1 MAGEPGR
8 PDPAGPGG
16 DITVNGLSVHYGAD
30 PALTAVDTTFP
41 AGAATAVMGPNGAGK
56 STLLRAILGLVPA
69 EGHVR
74 FADRRVGAIR
84 SSIAYVPQRSE
95 VDWDFPIDVAGTVL
109 LGTYPRLGWLRRPG
123 RSQRDLAATALDR
136 VGLADLAGRQI
147 ARLSGGQQQRVFL
160 ARALAQQPSFVL
172 LDEPFVGVDA
182 TSEQIIVGILHELRA
197 AGATI
202 VVVHHDFRTV
212 TEYFDR
218 VLLLDRQVVADGP
231 VDTALHEEAISRAY
245 RPTGYRP
252 SPAPRPRDHAAR

>member
-1 MAGEPGR
+1 MAPEPGR
-8 PDPAGPGG
+8 RGRAGIGG
-16 DITVNGLSVHYGAD
+16 GITAAGISVHYGAE

-41 AGAATAVMGPNGAGK
+41 AGTATAVMGPNGAGK
-56 STLLRAILGLVPA
+56 STLLRAFLSLVPA
-69 EGHVR
+69 AGRVR
-74 FADRRVGAIR
+74 FAGRPVDAVR

-123 RSQRDLAATALDR
+123 RSQRDVAAAALDR

-160 ARALAQQPSFVL
+160 ARALAQQPSFLL

-182 TSEQIIVGILHELRA
+182 TSEQIIVDVLHELRA

-212 TEYFDR
+212 TDYFDR

-231 VDTALHEEAISRAY
+231 VATTLNDEAVSRTY
-245 RPTGYRP
+245 RPAGYRP
-252 SPAPRPRDHAAR
+252 SAAD

>member
-1 MAGEPGR
+1 MAPEPGLR
-8 PDPAGPGG
+8 GRAGIGG
-16 DITVNGLSVHYGAD
+16 DIAVTGISVHYGAE

-41 AGAATAVMGPNGAGK
+41 GGSATAVMGPNGAGK

-69 EGHVR
+69 AGRVR
-74 FADRRVGAIR
+74 FADRPVDAVRN
-84 SSIAYVPQRSE
+84 SIAYVPQRSE

-123 RSQRDLAATALDR
+123 RSQRDVAATALDR

-160 ARALAQQPSFVL
+160 ARALAQQPSFLL

-182 TSEQIIVGILHELRA
+182 TSEEIIVDVLHELRA

-202 VVVHHDFRTV
+202 VVVHHDFRTA
-212 TEYFDR
+212 TDYFDR
-218 VLLLDRQVVADGP
+218 VLLLDREVVADGP
-231 VDTALHEEAISRAY
+231 VATTLNDEAVSRAY
-245 RPTGYRP
+245 RPAGHRP
-252 SPAPRPRDHAAR
+252 SAARGPRDHAAG